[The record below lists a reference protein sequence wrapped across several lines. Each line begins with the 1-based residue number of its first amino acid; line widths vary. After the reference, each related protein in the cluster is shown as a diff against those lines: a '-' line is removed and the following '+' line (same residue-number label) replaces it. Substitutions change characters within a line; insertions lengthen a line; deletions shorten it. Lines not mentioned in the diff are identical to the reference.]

1 MRTDTADIEAVVF
14 ASLYP
19 EGRAKSAT
27 TVPFS
32 EGEIGGRIPSLPAT
46 PENIQSVSAGCHG
59 EIEGVAGNGGGG
71 WYFSSPDP
79 DESGG
84 GKWGRN
90 RVRTNTEDL
99 VDIVSRSLGGGTATH
114 EGEGGCIIMVD
125 EEQYGNDGDS
135 EKRHL
140 LSGPDPAR
148 YSSHL
153 SSSNYKDE
161 RGAQG

>member
-1 MRTDTADIEAVVF
+1 M
-14 ASLYP
+14 L
-19 EGRAKSAT
+19 
-27 TVPFS
+27 TVS
-32 EGEIGGRIPSLPAT
+32 EGEIGGRIHALPDT
-46 PENIQSVSAGCHG
+46 PENIQSVRSGVGCHG
-59 EIEGVAGNGGGG
+59 GIKGVAGNGGGS
-71 WYFSSPDP
+71 WYFPPPDP
-79 DESGG
+79 DQSGG
-84 GKWGRN
+84 DKGGRN
-90 RVRTNTEDL
+90 RVRSTEDL